1 MGKGYYIVGTV
12 LLGVGAYFLYN
23 KIKNGNVKFNFRND
37 YVSEAEEGS
46 HLDPPMESTTD
57 IPSTATP
64 PFIQKV

>member
-23 KIKNGNVKFNFRND
+23 KIKNGNLKFNFRND
-37 YVSEAEEGS
+37 YVSETEAGS

-57 IPSTATP
+57 IPSIATP